1 MKSQWSAVNPVRKSL
16 SNGVNSQKTKG
27 RRENSLQLIIAG
39 SGGQGV
45 LFAGRLLAHGA
56 MLEGK
61 EVTWFPSYGAEI
73 RGGTANCTVIIS
85 EEMIGSPVVSEP
97 NALLI
102 MNEASMLRFSPRL
115 KSGGILVM
123 NTSLIKNPLSRK
135 DIEIVQV
142 KASDIAKELGDSQ
155 VANMVMIGA
164 LIGKTG
170 VLSLKAV
177 LDALKEIISE
187 RKRDIVGINETA
199 IKRGIKEIAY

>member
-1 MKSQWSAVNPVRKSL
+1 M
-16 SNGVNSQKTKG
+16 
-27 RRENSLQLIIAG
+27 
-39 SGGQGV
+39 

-123 NTSLIKNPLSRK
+123 NTSLIKNPPARK

-170 VLSLKAV
+170 ILSLKAV

-187 RKRDIVGINETA
+187 RKRDIIGINETA
-199 IKRGIKEIAY
+199 LKRGIKGIAH

>member
-1 MKSQWSAVNPVRKSL
+1 MKNDL
-16 SNGVNSQKTKG
+16 
-27 RRENSLQLIIAG
+27 LQLIIAG

-45 LFAGRLLAHGA
+45 LFAGRLLAHAA

-102 MNEASMLRFSPRL
+102 MNEASMLRFSPKL

-123 NTSLIKNPLSRK
+123 NTSLIKNPPARK
-135 DIEIVQV
+135 GIEIVQV

-187 RKRDIVGINETA
+187 RKRDIIGINETA
-199 IKRGIKEIAY
+199 LKRGIKEIAH